1 MPLLRQF
8 FNLMPSRRAWAAQ
21 DKLPTEFLI
30 DQYFNVPGVGLVVA
44 GTLLSGAV
52 HVNHELLM
60 GPNNQGKFNKVT
72 IKSIHHMRSPVPAL
86 LPGQTG
92 AFVVRSRTKEHVRQ
106 FGIRKGMVLLDAAAS
121 PAATRVF
128 SCDVLVLHSQTTM
141 RVNYQPILYA
151 RNVRQCVR
159 ICAMDKEVL
168 RTGTPPPLPR
178 RSLNCNRAESLCLLP
193 SQACARASR
202 SSSCTAPSFCSR
214 GRRCSSPR
222 ARPRRSAPSSSSS
235 APPPRRSRRRRARR
249 RTDTA
254 ARGRAPEQA
263 KSGRAGRRMR
273 ADNEEPRLTP
283 SCGVRSLVC
292 RMCAL
297 SRPSA
302 YPHAT

>member
-106 FGIRKGMVLLDAAAS
+106 LGIGKTLDDHGRYLQRLGGTQPDDLARALGDLRRDLDA
-121 PAATRVF
+121 
-128 SCDVLVLHSQTTM
+128 L
-141 RVNYQPILYA
+141 
-151 RNVRQCVR
+151 
-159 ICAMDKEVL
+159 
-168 RTGTPPPLPR
+168 
-178 RSLNCNRAESLCLLP
+178 
-193 SQACARASR
+193 
-202 SSSCTAPSFCSR
+202 
-214 GRRCSSPR
+214 
-222 ARPRRSAPSSSSS
+222 SA
-235 APPPRRSRRRRARR
+235 
-249 RTDTA
+249 
-254 ARGRAPEQA
+254 
-263 KSGRAGRRMR
+263 
-273 ADNEEPRLTP
+273 L
-283 SCGVRSLVC
+283 
-292 RMCAL
+292 
-297 SRPSA
+297 
-302 YPHAT
+302 